1 MPVFLKLRVAS
12 TRLSFRQILN
22 DFPGEYSTSG
32 TSTESQAA
40 LVFPSRKAMSCLHYP
55 PERFEVSSLQLW

>member
-1 MPVFLKLRVAS
+1 MPIFLELLAAS
-12 TRLSFRQILN
+12 ARLSFRQILN
-22 DFPGEYSTSG
+22 DFPGEYSMSG

-40 LVFPSRKAMSCLHYP
+40 LVLPSGKAMSRLHYP